1 MKRLLIAP
9 YDGLLCATS
18 EDSAGVIDLY
28 AARLHQ
34 PDYAGAVVQATVT
47 RLLPG
52 QGAAIVAW
60 AGQEGYWRDAKTAK
74 AGESVRLQIKHD
86 AHDDKLAQLARDIV
100 LPGRFLLHLPL
111 GKGVKLSRHNSMT
124 VPEALAGYAGGWI
137 VRRHAATASTDQL
150 LQEAQALAALGQQ
163 SESPAPTVWQRAI
176 IEHGAEMPSIL
187 VEEATTARELRGWL
201 QDFAPDLLP
210 LVQIA
215 PDTLDWEALFA
226 AISTPYIALPDGARL
241 TIESTRA
248 FWSVDV
254 DAGAAGNA
262 LAVNLSAARELARQM
277 RLRAI
282 GGVVVVDF
290 ISMPTAAARHKL
302 LAALRQAV
310 ANDPAGVE
318 IFGISKLGLVELT
331 RTRRGRALAELLPRS

>member
-1 MKRLLIAP
+1 MKRVLIAP
-9 YDGLLCATS
+9 YDGLLCAAI
-18 EDSAGVIDLY
+18 EDSAGVSDLY

-74 AGESVRLQIKHD
+74 AGDKIRLQIKHE

-100 LPGRFLLHLPL
+100 LPGRFLLHLPA
-111 GKGVKLSRHNSMT
+111 GKGVKLSRHNRMT
-124 VPEALAGYAGGWI
+124 VPEALMGFAGGWI
-137 VRRHAATASTDQL
+137 VRRSAAAASTDQL

-163 SESPAPTVWQRAI
+163 PECSAPTVWQRAI
-176 IEHGAEMPSIL
+176 IEHGTELRAIL
-187 VEEATTARELRGWL
+187 VEDAATARVLRGWL
-201 QDFAPDLLP
+201 QDFAADLLP
-210 LVQIA
+210 IVQMA

-226 AISTPYIALPDGARL
+226 AISTPQIALPDGAMM
-241 TIESTRA
+241 TIEATRA
-248 FWSVDV
+248 FWAVDV
-254 DAGAAGNA
+254 DAGAASNP
-262 LAVNLSAARELARQM
+262 LTVNISAARELARQL

-290 ISMPTAAARHKL
+290 ISMPTAAARHQL

-310 ANDPAGVE
+310 ADDPAGVE
-318 IFGISKLGLVELT
+318 VFGISKLGLVELT
-331 RTRRGRALAELLPRS
+331 RTRRGRALVELLPRS